1 MKLRN
6 FVLTILVLSAAV
18 SLNAASGVLT
28 YIEGNVTLETSEGAQ
43 GYAEIGDAVNVG
55 DTLYTAK
62 DSLAEISLQGGS
74 TVTIEAGSVF
84 NMDEVAAP
92 EIETRKRSFFRVV
105 LGAVSFKFRNIA
117 DEPEV
122 GTNLTVCSVRGT
134 DFTVYSAPDG
144 ASLTVVSDGLVEVT
158 SGGASALLPAGS
170 GVEAVAGLGL
180 GEPFEAKKGVY
191 RYDQFVEESFQRMD
205 DDPIGQL
212 SAITE
217 TLIQY
222 AKDGEYYLDAWNT
235 NYDEVNEQRLQESLI
250 REKDGDT
257 AAKEYR
263 LAYVTPLQLRSLD
276 LNRTYRYHFL
286 SGMYLRRYILSS
298 YYTRMRTRFLTD
310 IHSPQ
315 WIDFDSAYSRVLQIY
330 EDILVSNLDD
340 EDF

>member
-1 MKLRN
+1 
-6 FVLTILVLSAAV
+6 
-18 SLNAASGVLT
+18 
-28 YIEGNVTLETSEGAQ
+28 EGDVTLETSEGAQ
-43 GYAEIGDAVNVG
+43 SYAEIGDAVNVG

-84 NMDEVAAP
+84 NVDEVAAP

-105 LGAVSFKFRNIA
+105 LGAVSFKFRNIT

-122 GTNLTVCSVRGT
+122 GTNITVCSVRGT

-158 SGGASALLPAGS
+158 SGGASALLPAGA
-170 GVEAVAGLGL
+170 GVEAVVGLGL

-191 RYDQFVEESFQRMD
+191 RYDQFVEESFKRMD

-222 AKDGEYYLDAWNT
+222 AKDGAYYLDAWNT
-235 NYDEVNEQRLQESLI
+235 NYDEVNAQRQIASEI
-250 REKDGDT
+250 REKDGAD
-257 AAKEYR
+257 AAEEFEIEKII
-263 LAYVTPLQLRSLD
+263 PLQYRSLD

-286 SGMYLRRYILSS
+286 SGLFLRRYILSG
-298 YYTRMRTRFLTD
+298 YYLRVRTRFMNDTENQ
-310 IHSPQ
+310 Q
-315 WIDFDSAYSRVLQIY
+315 WMDFLEAYTNVLQTY
-330 EDILVSNLDD
+330 ENFIVSNLDD